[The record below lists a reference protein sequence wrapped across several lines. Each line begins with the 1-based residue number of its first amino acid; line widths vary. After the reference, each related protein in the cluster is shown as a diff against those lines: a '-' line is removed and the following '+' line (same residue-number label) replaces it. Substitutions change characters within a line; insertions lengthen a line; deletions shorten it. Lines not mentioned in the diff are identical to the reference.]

1 MPTGAGIVERNRQGE
16 YGEPVEPRAPTPD
29 SDVDNKNLEQNNN
42 NNKTSST
49 SEVPQKMKSLE
60 KQPTKSSTPE
70 AVKESAH
77 TRSPRHMWRKEK
89 EKAGA
94 SPQVRKILT
103 TFQALIYPVVP
114 CQFRT

>member
-16 YGEPVEPRAPTPD
+16 YGEPVEPHAPTAD
-29 SDVDNKNLEQNNN
+29 SDVDNKNLEQNI
-42 NNKTSST
+42 NKTSST
-49 SEVPQKMKSLE
+49 SEVPQKMK
-60 KQPTKSSTPE
+60 QTTKSSTPE

-77 TRSPRHMWRKEK
+77 TRSPRHMWRKDK

-94 SPQVRKILT
+94 PPQVKKILT
-103 TFQALIYPVVP
+103 TFWALIYPVVP

>member
-16 YGEPVEPRAPTPD
+16 YGEPVEPHAPTPD

-103 TFQALIYPVVP
+103 TFCEL
-114 CQFRT
+114 